1 MFQKEH
7 LCTEAQALLAMRGCL
22 KGAGGSGSKGLAA
35 RIAERRDN
43 AAVPAKL
50 AAGRGFGRL
59 HKINR
64 TIWKYL
70 PLTREVAM
78 QRWGRRCWAQLCQE
92 GREQPQGCTE
102 PGRDGAGRDM
112 ACRAGA
118 GTATEARSPRFP
130 LDASPPALGWLPPA
144 LERWGWQWEP
154 PLQCCTP
161 SLSHTRGVPSQ
172 LGSGAGTMYCPKGP

>member
-1 MFQKEH
+1 M
-7 LCTEAQALLAMRGCL
+7 

-43 AAVPAKL
+43 VAVPAKL

-102 PGRDGAGRDM
+102 PGRNGAGRDV
-112 ACRAGA
+112 AFKAGA
-118 GTATEARSPRFP
+118 GTATEARFLRFP

-144 LERWGWQWEP
+144 L
-154 PLQCCTP
+154 
-161 SLSHTRGVPSQ
+161 
-172 LGSGAGTMYCPKGP
+172 